1 VQAADEARHIEVFTR
16 RATRGRALGL
26 STQGGQASLKT
37 LDERLRDR
45 VLPARRDGRR
55 PSSRC
60 CASRRPRPARSGHRA
75 RGRAR
80 RAGRARHVAFA
91 VGHLRRHAQHDATL
105 LARLAAAVGER
116 HAALLEMSGRN
127 EELFDALVVIAAGR
141 LEPRAIG
148 AGFDAV
154 QRLLGQMDA
163 VRRQC
168 LEAIG
173 FPPDDAARLSGLHT
187 RNFM

>member
-1 VQAADEARHIEVFTR
+1 
-16 RATRGRALGL
+16 
-26 STQGGQASLKT
+26 
-37 LDERLRDR
+37 
-45 VLPARRDGRR
+45 
-55 PSSRC
+55 
-60 CASRRPRPARSGHRA
+60 
-75 RGRAR
+75 
-80 RAGRARHVAFA
+80 
-91 VGHLRRHAQHDATL
+91 
-105 LARLAAAVGER
+105 
-116 HAALLEMSGRN
+116 MSGRN